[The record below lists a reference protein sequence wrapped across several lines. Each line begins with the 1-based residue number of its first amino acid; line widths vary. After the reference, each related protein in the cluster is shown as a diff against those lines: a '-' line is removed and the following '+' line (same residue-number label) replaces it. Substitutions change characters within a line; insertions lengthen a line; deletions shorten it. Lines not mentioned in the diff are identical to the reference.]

1 MLPPLYQKIF
11 STHLTPSQY
20 LTLEVLVLLLQSYRN
35 VSLSR
40 LAEVFPQPIKYTSR
54 VRNLQRFLNLP
65 QLSAKLLWFPVV
77 KQLLKQE
84 FRPQAQN
91 RFFRR
96 RARKLKLVHQG
107 YLLLIIDRTQWQER
121 NLIMLSLAWGTHAIP
136 IYWQFLKRK
145 GNSSFRQQKQV
156 LFPVLR
162 WLHSYPVLV
171 LGDREFHSV
180 QLGKWLETKNV
191 DFALR
196 QKKGTCFLDDQA
208 VSTAL
213 KDLEIQ
219 PGMSQFHE
227 QMIWTQSHQV
237 KGFNLAIYWRRKYRK
252 KVQKEPWYILTTL
265 PTQKLTL
272 SLYAARW
279 SIETLFRDCKTR
291 GYNLEKSKV
300 NERRLIGLILLI
312 TIAYTLANFQG
323 ELVKKLRTTEYVGRP
338 TEKQRS
344 IPRHSYL
351 GMGLNCL
358 AYLQALTIWSD
369 LAHRLMALKPHKS
382 LDFQRGLKAVSTLQ
396 SAL

>member
-1 MLPPLYQKIF
+1 M
-11 STHLTPSQY
+11 
-20 LTLEVLVLLLQSYRN
+20 
-35 VSLSR
+35 
-40 LAEVFPQPIKYTSR
+40 
-54 VRNLQRFLNLP
+54 
-65 QLSAKLLWFPVV
+65 
-77 KQLLKQE
+77 LKQE
-84 FRPQAQN
+84 FYPQAQN

-96 RARKLKLVHQG
+96 RARKLKLIHQG

-156 LFPVLR
+156 LWPVLR

-180 QLGKWLETKNV
+180 QLGKWLETKKV

-208 VSTAL
+208 VSTPL
-213 KDLEIQ
+213 KDLDIK

-227 QMIWTQSHQV
+227 QIIWTKSHQV
-237 KGFNLAIYWRRKYRK
+237 KGFNLAIYWRRKYRN

-272 SLYAARW
+272 SLYARRW

-300 NERRLIGLILLI
+300 NEPRLMGLILLI